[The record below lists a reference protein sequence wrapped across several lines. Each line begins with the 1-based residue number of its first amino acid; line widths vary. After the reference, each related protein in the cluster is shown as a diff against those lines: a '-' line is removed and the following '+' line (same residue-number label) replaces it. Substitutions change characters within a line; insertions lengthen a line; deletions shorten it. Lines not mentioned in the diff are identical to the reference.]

1 MILPIAKLP
10 AKVLRNKN
18 ENIPFPL
25 HKDIKKLVLDMLDT
39 VKKADGIGLAAPQV
53 SKSLNMA
60 LIYLEESG
68 VPPFM
73 LFNPRIIKASKE
85 TVEIEEGCLSLPGV
99 FGLVE
104 RPKKITVEAEDLEG
118 KTITLTDDDW
128 IARVMQHEIDHLNQ
142 TLIIDK
148 FKNITRGHE
157 LLPKYQSKNSKK

>member
-10 AKVLRNKN
+10 AKVLRTPT
-18 ENIPFPL
+18 EQIPFPL
-25 HKDIKKLVLDMLDT
+25 NKTTKRLVLDMLDT

-60 LIYLEESG
+60 LIYLEEAG

-73 LFNPRIIKASKE
+73 LFNPKITSSSKE
-85 TVEIEEGCLSLPGV
+85 EVEIEEGCLSMPGV
-99 FGLVE
+99 FGMVK
-104 RPKKITVEAEDLEG
+104 RPKKITVEAQDLEG

-128 IARVMQHEIDHLNQ
+128 IARVMQHEIDHLNG

-148 FKNITRGHE
+148 FASITKGKE
-157 LLPKYQSKNSKK
+157 LLSKYTK